1 MELYD
6 AIFYR
11 KSTRKYSNKKV
22 KEGLLEEVKNA
33 CSQITY
39 LNKELDIKAHVV
51 DRGHLVHFLMG
62 KKCKVKAPHYIIVTS
77 NKGNDYLQN
86 IGFAMEEVVLK
97 LTTLGLATCWLECNI
112 KREDILE
119 FVQLKDSDEEK
130 NDTIVESEEKNEES
144 KNVNLEQPYS
154 IIAFGYPDEDENLN
168 SIEGTYCTDFWC
180 YPMFRSISES
190 MGKPIPVGT
199 MGLLINEKHPA
210 LENFPCEFYSTP
222 QWWHIVM
229 NSRLSILD
237 DVKID
242 PIVQMIDNFERNHL
256 LGLIYEFKV
265 NKSNILVC
273 TSPLKD
279 IKDSREAQW
288 LQYSLIK
295 YIKSDSF
302 KPEKTIDIEM
312 VIKKRM

>member
-22 KEGLLEEVKNA
+22 KEGLLEEVKNV

-154 IIAFGYPDEDENLN
+154 IIAFGYPDEDEKLFRTNKDVDRKRISHVCRKLDKNLEKIVEALRWAPSVKN
-168 SIEGTYCTDFWC
+168 SQPWILYNNSNMVHLYEEKQKKNIKDNK
-180 YPMFRSISES
+180 IS
-190 MGKPIPVGT
+190 MGIALRHFDIACNKF
-199 MGLLINEKHPA
+199 GLEVD
-210 LENFPCEFYSTP
+210 YSK
-222 QWWHIVM
+222 I
-229 NSRLSILD
+229 
-237 DVKID
+237 DVKME
-242 PIVQMIDNFERNHL
+242 MIFFMQCS
-256 LGLIYEFKV
+256 G
-265 NKSNILVC
+265 
-273 TSPLKD
+273 
-279 IKDSREAQW
+279 
-288 LQYSLIK
+288 
-295 YIKSDSF
+295 
-302 KPEKTIDIEM
+302 PEKLRI
-312 VIKKRM
+312 

>member
-97 LTTLGLATCWLECNI
+97 LTTLGLATCWLEFNI

-119 FVQLKDSDEEK
+119 FVDLETEEDLDV
-130 NDTIVESEEKNEES
+130 NETEEENIEKEE
-144 KNVNLEQPYS
+144 NLENPYS
-154 IIAFGYPDEDENLN
+154 IIAFGYPQEGEKLFKNNKNADRKRINNICKKLDKSLEKIVEPLRLAPSMKNSQPWVLYNKDNNIHLYEEKQKKNLSDTN
-168 SIEGTYCTDFWC
+168 KI
-180 YPMFRSISES
+180 S
-190 MGKPIPVGT
+190 MGI
-199 MGLLINEKHPA
+199 A
-210 LENFPCEFYSTP
+210 LRHFDIACKEFGVDVNYLK
-222 QWWHIVM
+222 M
-229 NSRLSILD
+229 NT
-237 DVKID
+237 KKK
-242 PIVQMIDNFERNHL
+242 
-256 LGLIYEFKV
+256 LGKEYYITAAL
-265 NKSNILVC
+265 NI
-273 TSPLKD
+273 KN
-279 IKDSREAQW
+279 I
-288 LQYSLIK
+288 
-295 YIKSDSF
+295 
-302 KPEKTIDIEM
+302 
-312 VIKKRM
+312 

>member
-51 DRGHLVHFLMG
+51 DRMG

-130 NDTIVESEEKNEES
+130 NDTIVKSEEKNEES

-154 IIAFGYPDEDENLN
+154 IIAFGYPDEDEKLFRTNKDVDRKRISHVCRKLDKNLEKIVEALRWAPSVKN
-168 SIEGTYCTDFWC
+168 SQPWILYNNSNMVHLYEEKQKKNIKDNK
-180 YPMFRSISES
+180 IS
-190 MGKPIPVGT
+190 MGIALRHFDIACNKF
-199 MGLLINEKHPA
+199 GLEVD
-210 LENFPCEFYSTP
+210 YS
-222 QWWHIVM
+222 
-229 NSRLSILD
+229 
-237 DVKID
+237 KID
-242 PIVQMIDNFERNHL
+242 V
-256 LGLIYEFKV
+256 
-265 NKSNILVC
+265 
-273 TSPLKD
+273 
-279 IKDSREAQW
+279 
-288 LQYSLIK
+288 
-295 YIKSDSF
+295 
-302 KPEKTIDIEM
+302 
-312 VIKKRM
+312 KKRMAKEYYITATLK

>member
-154 IIAFGYPDEDENLN
+154 IIAFGYPDEDEKLFRTNKDVDRKRISHVCRKLDKNLEKIVEALRWAPSVKN
-168 SIEGTYCTDFWC
+168 SQPWILY
-180 YPMFRSISES
+180 
-190 MGKPIPVGT
+190 
-199 MGLLINEKHPA
+199 N
-210 LENFPCEFYSTP
+210 
-222 QWWHIVM
+222 
-229 NSRLSILD
+229 NSNM
-237 DVKID
+237 V
-242 PIVQMIDNFERNHL
+242 HL
-256 LGLIYEFKV
+256 YE
-265 NKSNILVC
+265 
-273 TSPLKD
+273 
-279 IKDSREAQW
+279 
-288 LQYSLIK
+288 
-295 YIKSDSF
+295 
-302 KPEKTIDIEM
+302 
-312 VIKKRM
+312 

>member
-22 KEGLLEEVKNA
+22 KEGLLEEVRNV

-86 IGFAMEEVVLK
+86 IGYAIEEVVLK

-119 FVQLKDSDEEK
+119 FVELADLGEEQNNTIVDPEEK
-130 NDTIVESEEKNEES
+130 DEGLEE
-144 KNVNLEQPYS
+144 VNLEQPYS
-154 IIAFGYPDEDENLN
+154 IIAFGYPEENETLFRINKDVDRKRMNHVCRKLDKNLEKIVEALRWSPSMKN
-168 SIEGTYCTDFWC
+168 SQPW
-180 YPMFRSISES
+180 
-190 MGKPIPVGT
+190 
-199 MGLLINEKHPA
+199 
-210 LENFPCEFYSTP
+210 
-222 QWWHIVM
+222 
-229 NSRLSILD
+229 IL
-237 DVKID
+237 
-242 PIVQMIDNFERNHL
+242 
-256 LGLIYEFKV
+256 Y
-265 NKSNILVC
+265 NKSNMVHLYEE
-273 TSPLKD
+273 KQKKN
-279 IKDSREAQW
+279 IKDNKISMGIALRHFDIACNKFGLEVD
-288 LQYSLIK
+288 YSK
-295 YIKSDSF
+295 
-302 KPEKTIDIEM
+302 ID
-312 VIKKRM
+312 VKKRMAKEYYITAILK

>member
-154 IIAFGYPDEDENLN
+154 IIAFGYPDEDEKLFRTNKDVDRKRISHVCRKLDKNLEKIVEALRWAPSVKN
-168 SIEGTYCTDFWC
+168 SQPWILYNNSNMVHLYEEKQKKNIKDNK
-180 YPMFRSISES
+180 IS
-190 MGKPIPVGT
+190 MGIALRHFDIACNKF
-199 MGLLINEKHPA
+199 GLEVD
-210 LENFPCEFYSTP
+210 YS
-222 QWWHIVM
+222 
-229 NSRLSILD
+229 
-237 DVKID
+237 KID
-242 PIVQMIDNFERNHL
+242 V
-256 LGLIYEFKV
+256 
-265 NKSNILVC
+265 
-273 TSPLKD
+273 
-279 IKDSREAQW
+279 
-288 LQYSLIK
+288 
-295 YIKSDSF
+295 
-302 KPEKTIDIEM
+302 
-312 VIKKRM
+312 KKRMAKEYYITATLTVSYTHLTLPTICSV

>member
-22 KEGLLEEVKNA
+22 KEGLLEEVKNV

-154 IIAFGYPDEDENLN
+154 IIAFGYPDEDEKLFRTNKDVDRKRISHVCRKLDKNLEKN
-168 SIEGTYCTDFWC
+168 C
-180 YPMFRSISES
+180 RS
-190 MGKPIPVGT
+190 T
-199 MGLLINEKHPA
+199 
-210 LENFPCEFYSTP
+210 
-222 QWWHIVM
+222 
-229 NSRLSILD
+229 
-237 DVKID
+237 
-242 PIVQMIDNFERNHL
+242 
-256 LGLIYEFKV
+256 
-265 NKSNILVC
+265 
-273 TSPLKD
+273 
-279 IKDSREAQW
+279 
-288 LQYSLIK
+288 
-295 YIKSDSF
+295 
-302 KPEKTIDIEM
+302 
-312 VIKKRM
+312 